1 MFRKCR
7 LIWALHNSYETS
19 HKPYESR
26 MSKKRTFQTG
36 FSKKSKKM
44 RILGLQNRTDYA
56 ATQYNRFVPRFF
68 SAAKKDNLE
77 ELKNGHL

>member
-1 MFRKCR
+1 MFQNRR
-7 LIWALHNSYETS
+7 IIWSLHNSYETS

-26 MSKKRTFQTG
+26 MSKKRPFQNG
-36 FSKKSKKM
+36 FSKKIKKV
-44 RILGLQNRTDYA
+44 RNSNFQIRTEYAVNTQNH
-56 ATQYNRFVPRFF
+56 FVPGFF

>member
-1 MFRKCR
+1 MFQNRR
-7 LIWALHNSYETS
+7 IIWSLHNSYETS

-26 MSKKRTFQTG
+26 MSKKRPFQNG
-36 FSKKSKKM
+36 FSKKIKKVRNSDFQI
-44 RILGLQNRTDYA
+44 RIDYA
-56 ATQYNRFVPRFF
+56 ATNNNRNVPRFF

>member
-1 MFRKCR
+1 MIRIF
-7 LIWALHNSYETS
+7 WSLHNSYETS

-26 MSKKRTFQTG
+26 MSKNRPFKTG
-36 FSKKSKKM
+36 FSKKNKKV
-44 RILGLQNRTDYA
+44 RISGFKIHIEYA
-56 ATQYNRFVPRFF
+56 AKTNSRFIPRFF